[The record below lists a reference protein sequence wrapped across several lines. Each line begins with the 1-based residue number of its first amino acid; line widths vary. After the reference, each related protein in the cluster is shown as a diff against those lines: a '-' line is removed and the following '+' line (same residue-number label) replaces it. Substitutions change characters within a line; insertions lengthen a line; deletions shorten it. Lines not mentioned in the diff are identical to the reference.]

1 MKSEMMKKLE
11 QVAFERTKPFCYG
24 CYRQAPTGV
33 CLSCG
38 SDDLMRELPGAGVEY
53 GLNWVIEHILR
64 EELTPVDLEAEF
76 ESSMEGCYADET
88 QIGFIKVNTLW
99 AIQQLDPTAWDM
111 AKQEWVDSEEQEERI
126 MTFDNGSTYYKV
138 EDLESLE

>member
-1 MKSEMMKKLE
+1 
-11 QVAFERTKPFCYG
+11 
-24 CYRQAPTGV
+24 
-33 CLSCG
+33 
-38 SDDLMRELPGAGVEY
+38 
-53 GLNWVIEHILR
+53 
-64 EELTPVDLEAEF
+64 
-76 ESSMEGCYADET
+76 MEGCYADET

-111 AKQEWVDSEEQEERI
+111 AKQEWVDSEEQEDRI

>member
-1 MKSEMMKKLE
+1 M
-11 QVAFERTKPFCYG
+11 
-24 CYRQAPTGV
+24 
-33 CLSCG
+33 
-38 SDDLMRELPGAGVEY
+38 
-53 GLNWVIEHILR
+53 
-64 EELTPVDLEAEF
+64 
-76 ESSMEGCYADET
+76 
-88 QIGFIKVNTLW
+88 NTLW